1 MPSLVVLSLL
11 VAAGCLLVYGLLRRQ
26 FRSLQAEVG
35 HLPPAPGDWG
45 LGHPLV
51 GVSIRHL
58 VTMPKELVG
67 RPVLVLI
74 AAPGCGSCR
83 GAVERLIQARE
94 QQELPAICLIMPKD
108 DPQKIQAYFTTFQSK
123 LPLQMAPDE
132 LIKRLN
138 ITTFPFSFI
147 VDGTGVIRRV
157 GEAAHQLVGKYRA
170 EWQSNQQSKQPGKQ
184 QSKPQGGRLSLGL
197 ILGRAFRLVW
207 QHGKG
212 WMLFSLLASV
222 VMGTLPIAT
231 LTVTKH
237 LIDTVTELVM
247 KRSEDFRMALWLLLA
262 QFLIVLLSSTVQ
274 KAQEYFNRKLEFR
287 LDHLLQQQILH
298 KTSSVPY
305 SYYDLPEFQD
315 HLDRVNGGM
324 GGRFLQPL
332 KNVLEIGKSALVMLS
347 FLGFLFTVHWSLV
360 VISTVAS
367 IPIFFIQSG
376 FGKRSFQL
384 TVAQTKTMR
393 EAHYLSHLLK
403 SRPAA
408 GEVRLFRLAAHL
420 TQLWSQKFL
429 KNAAEQLS
437 LQKKQQTA
445 YVGLDGITALFY
457 TLAAG
462 VMVWLMRTS
471 TVTVGDFVA
480 IGQAVQGTQGSIN
493 GISQQ
498 LARLYE
504 SGLFIRDYFSLLEY
518 EAPHVRKTEG
528 TEPFPALVQGI
539 SVENISYRYVKSQ
552 RDVLQDVS
560 FRIRPGEKVALVGEN
575 GSGKTTLVKC
585 LMGLYPVTGGQICF
599 DGVNLDA
606 IEQGALRKEI
616 NVIFQDFMRYQLPV
630 RDNIACSEIEQY
642 GDDVRLAEAAE
653 KSGAAK
659 FVGRMAQGYDTYLG
673 RMYREGE
680 DLSGGQ
686 WQKIALARAVF
697 ADAQVVILDEPTAA
711 LDPQA
716 ERDVFAQFERLTAGK
731 TAIFISHRM
740 AAARLADRIVVMK
753 DGRVAEQGTHA
764 ELMALGGEYR
774 RMYEMQAEWYGV
786 ETGGVV

>member
-1 MPSLVVLSLL
+1 
-11 VAAGCLLVYGLLRRQ
+11 
-26 FRSLQAEVG
+26 
-35 HLPPAPGDWG
+35 
-45 LGHPLV
+45 
-51 GVSIRHL
+51 
-58 VTMPKELVG
+58 
-67 RPVLVLI
+67 
-74 AAPGCGSCR
+74 
-83 GAVERLIQARE
+83 
-94 QQELPAICLIMPKD
+94 
-108 DPQKIQAYFTTFQSK
+108 
-123 LPLQMAPDE
+123 
-132 LIKRLN
+132 
-138 ITTFPFSFI
+138 
-147 VDGTGVIRRV
+147 
-157 GEAAHQLVGKYRA
+157 
-170 EWQSNQQSKQPGKQ
+170 
-184 QSKPQGGRLSLGL
+184 
-197 ILGRAFRLVW
+197 
-207 QHGKG
+207 
-212 WMLFSLLASV
+212 MLFSLLASV
-222 VMGTLPIAT
+222 VMGTLPIAA
-231 LTVTKH
+231 LSVTKH
-237 LIDTVTELVM
+237 LIDTVTDLVL
-247 KRSEDFRMALWLLLA
+247 KRSEQFSMALWLLLA

-274 KAQEYFNRKLEFR
+274 KAQEYFNRKMEFR
-287 LDHLLQQQILH
+287 LDHVLQQQIMQ

-305 SYYDLPEFQD
+305 SYFDLPEFQD

-332 KNVLEIGKSALVMLS
+332 KNVLEIGKSALVLLS

-384 TVAQTKTMR
+384 SVAQTKTTR
-393 EAHYLSHLLK
+393 EAHYFSHLLK

-408 GEVRLFRLAAHL
+408 GEVRLFRLAPHL
-420 TQLWSQKFL
+420 MRRWSQKFL

-493 GISQQ
+493 SISQQ
-498 LARLYE
+498 MARLYE
-504 SGLFIRDYFSLLEY
+504 SGLFIRDYFSLLHY
-518 EAPHVRKTEG
+518 EVPGVRQMKG

-539 SVENISYRYVKSQ
+539 SVENVSYRYLQ
-552 RDVLQDVS
+552 GRRDVLQNVS
-560 FRIRPGEKVALVGEN
+560 FTIRPGEKLALVGEN

-585 LMGLYPVTGGQICF
+585 LMGLYPVTDGQICF
-599 DGVNLDA
+599 DGVNLDG
-606 IEQGALRKEI
+606 IEEGALRKEI
-616 NVIFQDFMRYQLPV
+616 NVIFQDFIRYQLSV
-630 RDNIACSEIEQY
+630 RENIACSEIERY
-642 GDDVRLAEAAE
+642 GDDERLAEAAE
-653 KSGAAK
+653 KSGAAQ

-673 RMYREGE
+673 RMYRDGE

-716 ERDVFAQFERLTAGK
+716 EREVFAQFERLTAGK

-740 AAARLADRIVVMK
+740 AAARLADRIVVLK

-764 ELMALGGEYR
+764 ELIALGGEYR

-786 ETGGVV
+786 ETGGAV